1 MDVSNPDTWKQ
12 QWTAFTS
19 ARYIVAPLIVFA
31 GLVGWWL
38 KAMTIAGLKGRIS
51 VFEDRLKLAA
61 KQAESAR
68 QAKDEVAKEFETY
81 MAEVAA
87 TNSTTRSRRRAGQSD
102 TASKKLGSAA
112 KAENAALG
120 ASAAR
125 VEGAIVRFAAANN
138 SLSEILGVT
147 EEADSGQF
155 KRGNGRQRK
164 DRGGLL
170 ARPKVAAHAAPALPS
185 PEPRRDLEH

>member
-1 MDVSNPDTWKQ
+1 MYLLNPDRWKQ
-12 QWTAFTS
+12 QWTAFMS
-19 ARYIVAPLIVFA
+19 APYIVAPLLMLFG
-31 GLVGWWL
+31 GLVGL
-38 KAMTIAGLKGRIS
+38 LLGRIAGLKGRIS

-61 KQAESAR
+61 EQAESAR

-81 MAEVAA
+81 EEEV
-87 TNSTTRSRRRAGQSD
+87 
-102 TASKKLGSAA
+102 AA

-120 ASAAR
+120 ASAGR
-125 VEGAIVRFAAANN
+125 VAGAILRFAAANN

-155 KRGNGRQRK
+155 ERGNGRQRK

-170 ARPKVAAHAAPALPS
+170 ARP
-185 PEPRRDLEH
+185 RRDRDH

>member
-1 MDVSNPDTWKQ
+1 MDLSNPDTWKQ

-38 KAMTIAGLKGRIS
+38 KGITIAGLKGRIS

-68 QAKDEVAKEFETY
+68 QAKDEVAAEFETY
-81 MAEVAA
+81 KAEV
-87 TNSTTRSRRRAGQSD
+87 G
-102 TASKKLGSAA
+102 A
-112 KAENAALG
+112 KAENSALG

-147 EEADSGQF
+147 EEADSRQF
-155 KRGNGRQRK
+155 ARGNGRKRK
-164 DRGGLL
+164 DGGGLL
-170 ARPKVAAHAAPALPS
+170 ARPKVAADAAPALPS
-185 PEPRRDLEH
+185 PEARRNLEH